1 MTNYTVSGIVEGWRI
16 EREITAISIQH
27 AIKVFIFGFMGFN
40 FSEYVYLIF
49 IMIITGFI
57 GTLLG
62 KNILINYG
70 QKYFKIFLNSIL
82 TFISI
87 YLIVNGLINY

>member
-1 MTNYTVSGIVEGWRI
+1 
-16 EREITAISIQH
+16 
-27 AIKVFIFGFMGFN
+27 MGFN
-40 FSEYVYLIF
+40 FSEYVDLIF
-49 IMIITGFI
+49 IMIMTGFI

>member
-1 MTNYTVSGIVEGWRI
+1 MT
-16 EREITAISIQH
+16 IQH

-40 FSEYVYLIF
+40 FSEYVDLIF
-49 IMIITGFI
+49 IMIMPGFI